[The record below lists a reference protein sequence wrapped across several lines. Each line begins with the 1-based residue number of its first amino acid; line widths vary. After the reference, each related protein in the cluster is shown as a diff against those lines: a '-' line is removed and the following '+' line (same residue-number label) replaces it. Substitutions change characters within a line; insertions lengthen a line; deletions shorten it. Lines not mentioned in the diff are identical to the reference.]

1 MDLLMKTIEEYKEED
16 RLQKEF
22 IANMVDKYDYRLYE
36 RFCAEHNMRV
46 LSFPMYAMLV
56 DPIVVPKLPVLPGA
70 TAPISQAQTNL
81 EPVKPCGG
89 CGGGK
94 VL

>member
-1 MDLLMKTIEEYKEED
+1 MKTMAEYIEED

-22 IANMVDKYDYRLYE
+22 IANMVDKYDYRAYE
-36 RFCAEHNMRV
+36 KYCLENNMRT
-46 LSFPMYAMLV
+46 LQFSMYALFV
-56 DPIVVPKLPVLPGA
+56 DPVVAPNPPVFQNPNAPVVP
-70 TAPISQAQTNL
+70 QT
-81 EPVKPCGG
+81 PKPCGG